1 MIAATVMPEG
11 MPRPMDIPRK
21 ATPIIPQ
28 VIQEEPV
35 AVESMAH
42 IMSTNGRNKA
52 GEMERK
58 PM

>member
-1 MIAATVMPEG
+1 MPEG

-21 ATPIIPQ
+21 AAPIIPQ